1 MVQETV
7 RKLVQDEVAPVALD
21 NDEHRRFFRGG
32 FDQLAELGMLGL
44 PIAEAS
50 GGAEMGWLAFAV
62 ALEELAGTCGSTA
75 RLLLSQA
82 GLCGKALEGHAA
94 CEAIAM
100 GEKVG
105 AFVGPEFG
113 IAAEASGEG
122 YRLTGTA
129 VLVTAAVEADVLV
142 VAAFEASGEPM
153 LFCFDADGVT
163 RQPASALGFR
173 ATAPGSVELS
183 GHEVAADSTVAQGAD
198 AQAALDRAMLAA
210 CIGGGA
216 IAVGMAQSSYQL
228 SRQYAHDRQ
237 AFGKTLFDQQAVRLK
252 LVESLRK
259 AQAARHMVYHAARL
273 ADRGEDAR
281 EAAMLGKLQAVAA
294 AELAADEG
302 IQIHGGYGYVVE
314 YHVERHYRDAT
325 SLKVM
330 DGVEEA
336 LRDQLA
342 AQM

>member
-7 RKLVQDEVAPVALD
+7 AKLVQDEIAPVALD
-21 NDEHRRFFRGG
+21 NDEHRRFARGS

-62 ALEELAGTCGSTA
+62 ALEEIAGTCGSTA

-94 CEAIAM
+94 CEVIAT
-100 GEKVG
+100 GEKLG
-105 AFVGPEFG
+105 AFVGPEYG
-113 IAAEASGEG
+113 ITAEAAGDG
-122 YRLTGTA
+122 WKLTGTA
-129 VLVTAAVEADVLV
+129 SLVTAATEADVLV
-142 VAAFEASGEPM
+142 VAAVDGSGDP
-153 LFCFDADGVT
+153 LLCCFDAGGVT
-163 RQPASALGFR
+163 REPAAALGFR
-173 ATAPGSVELS
+173 ASAPGSVELS
-183 GHEVAADSTVAQGAD
+183 GHEVAGDAVVAQGAD
-198 AQAALDRAMLAA
+198 AQAALDRVALAA
-210 CIGGGA
+210 CIGGAA
-216 IAVGMAQSSYQL
+216 IATGMARRSYEL
-228 SRQYAHDRQ
+228 ARGYAHDRQ

-259 AQAARHMVYHAARL
+259 AQAARHMVYHAARV

-281 EAAMLGKLQAVAA
+281 EAAMLAKLQAVAA
-294 AELAADEG
+294 AQLASDEA

-325 SLKVM
+325 SLGVM
-330 DGVEEA
+330 DGVAES